1 MLNSCPATRALFM
14 KILGE
19 ELGGIG
25 RWYLALP
32 PVLLIGFLIG
42 LFFLA
47 AAGQARLNMTNERA
61 HRSQLREQALNEFAG
76 RITDAES
83 AQRGYLLTGESAYL
97 TPYAAAVAQVD
108 QGLDRLHD
116 AYGDD
121 AGSAEFHQLRVL
133 TGKELGELEDGVA
146 LFKKRGDSPAA
157 SIVGTDVGKRTMD
170 SIVAIVGNMRSEE
183 AAEAAAANAEWRKD
197 YRLSRWVSAAG
208 AILNIGLVVL
218 AIRLVYSDM
227 RRRARQSAALRD
239 QKLEL
244 ERQVEARTSE
254 LTELSTHLQGVSE
267 QEKSALSREL
277 HDELGGL
284 LVAARM
290 DLSWLQQR
298 IPTADPNIEQRFK
311 RIHDSL
317 SAGVDLKRRVV
328 EELRPTLLDN
338 MGLFTALR
346 WQFKE
351 TCRRT
356 GLRCTET
363 IPEFEQKF
371 TPDAAIGVFR
381 VAQEALTNIL
391 KHSEAKS
398 ADLFIAIEGNT
409 LTLCISDDGKG
420 IPRAR
425 LGISTSH
432 GLVSMRHRIAGLGGT
447 WDLSTPASG
456 GTVVTARIPMARM
469 LPQSVPQ
476 GGEQLLAASLVS
488 RAGSIT
494 GA

>member
-1 MLNSCPATRALFM
+1 M

-19 ELGGIG
+19 ELGEVGG
-25 RWYLALP
+25 WYIALP
-32 PVLLIGFLIG
+32 PILLIGFLIG

-47 AAGQARLNMTNERA
+47 AAGQSRLNMTNERV

-76 RITDAES
+76 LITDAES
-83 AQRGYLLTGESAYL
+83 AQRGYLLTGEKGYL
-97 TPYAAAVAQVD
+97 TPYAAAVTEA
-108 QGLDRLHD
+108 GHALDRLHD
-116 AYGDD
+116 AYGGDEN
-121 AGSAEFHQLRVL
+121 STEFHQLRVL
-133 TGKELGELEDGVA
+133 TGKELGELEDGIA
-146 LFKKRGDSPAA
+146 LFKKRGIPAA
-157 SIVGTDVGKRTMD
+157 AGVLGTDVGKRTMD
-170 SIVAIVGNMRSEE
+170 SIVAIVATMRSEE
-183 AAEAAAANAEWRKD
+183 AAEAASANAEWRTD

-208 AILNIGLVVL
+208 AVLNIGLVLL

-227 RRRARQSAALRD
+227 RRRARQAAALHN
-239 QKLEL
+239 QKSEL
-244 ERQVEARTSE
+244 EQQVESRTRE
-254 LTELSTHLQGVSE
+254 LAALSTHLQGVSE

-298 IPTADPNIEQRFK
+298 LHTSDPAIEQRFK

-363 IPEFEQKF
+363 IPESELKF
-371 TPDAAIGVFR
+371 SPDAAIGVFR
-381 VAQEALTNIL
+381 IAQEALTNIL

-398 ADLFIAIEGNT
+398 ADLFLTIEGETFT
-409 LTLCISDDGKG
+409 LRISDDGKG
-420 IPRAR
+420 IPSTR
-425 LGISTSH
+425 LANSTSH
-432 GLVSMRHRIAGLGGT
+432 GLASMRHRIAGLGGV
-447 WDLSTPASG
+447 WDVRSPDSG
-456 GTVVTARIPMARM
+456 GTVITARIPMARM
-469 LPQSVPQ
+469 LPTLPAAE
-476 GGEQLLAASLVS
+476 GGERAPASKVAV
-488 RAGSIT
+488 RQA
-494 GA
+494 

>member
-1 MLNSCPATRALFM
+1 M

-19 ELGGIG
+19 ELGKIG

-32 PVLLIGFLIG
+32 PLLLIGFLIG

-47 AAGQARLNMTNERA
+47 AAGQTRLNMTNERA

-76 RITDAES
+76 LITDAES
-83 AQRGYLLTGESAYL
+83 AQRGYLLTAESSYL
-97 TPYAAAVAQVD
+97 APYAAAVTRVGQA
-108 QGLDRLHD
+108 LDRLHD
-116 AYGDD
+116 AYGGDD
-121 AGSAEFHQLRVL
+121 SSAEFHELRVL

-146 LFKKRGDSPAA
+146 IRKKRGISPAA
-157 SIVGTDVGKRTMD
+157 SVVGTDVGKRTMD
-170 SIVAIVGNMRSEE
+170 LIGAIVAKMRGEE
-183 AAEAAAANAEWRKD
+183 ASEAAAANAEWQKD
-197 YRLSRWVSAAG
+197 FRLSRWVSAAG
-208 AILNIGLVVL
+208 AILNIGLVLL
-218 AIRLVYSDM
+218 AIRLVYADM
-227 RRRARQSAALRD
+227 RRRARLAAALHD
-239 QKLEL
+239 QKLQL
-244 ERQVEARTSE
+244 EQQVEARTSE
-254 LTELSTHLQGVSE
+254 LTALSTHLQGVSE

-298 IPTADPNIEQRFK
+298 LPTADPSIEQRFK
-311 RIHDSL
+311 RIHESL

-363 IPEFEQKF
+363 IPEIELKIS
-371 TPDAAIGVFR
+371 PDAAIGVFR
-381 VAQEALTNIL
+381 IAQEALTNIL

-398 ADLFIAIEGNT
+398 ADLFIAMDRDTFT
-409 LTLCISDDGKG
+409 LRITDDGKG
-420 IPRAR
+420 IPSAR
-425 LGISTSH
+425 LITSTSH
-432 GLVSMRHRIAGLGGT
+432 GLASMRHRIAGLGGT
-447 WDLSTPASG
+447 WDLGSPSSG
-456 GTVVTARIPMARM
+456 GTVVTARIPLARM
-469 LPQSVPQ
+469 LPPSTPE
-476 GGEQLLAASLVS
+476 GSEHPLATLAF
-488 RAGSIT
+488 
-494 GA
+494 

>member
-1 MLNSCPATRALFM
+1 M

-19 ELGGIG
+19 ELGEIG

-32 PVLLIGFLIG
+32 PILLIGFLIG

-47 AAGQARLNMTNERA
+47 AAGQTRLNMTNERA

-76 RITDAES
+76 LITDAES

-97 TPYAAAVAQVD
+97 TPYADAVTRVGLA
-108 QGLDRLHD
+108 LDRLHD
-116 AYGDD
+116 AYGGDD
-121 AGSAEFHQLRVL
+121 SSSEFHELRVL
-133 TGKELGELEDGVA
+133 TGKKLGELEDGVA
-146 LFKKRGDSPAA
+146 ILKKRGISPAA
-157 SIVGTDVGKRTMD
+157 SVVGTDVGKRTMD
-170 SIVAIVGNMRSEE
+170 SIGAIVTKMRSEE
-183 AAEAAAANAEWRKD
+183 SSEAAAANAEWQKD
-197 YRLSRWVSAAG
+197 SRLSRWVSAAG
-208 AILNIGLVVL
+208 ATLNIGLVLL

-227 RRRARQSAALRD
+227 RRRARQAAALRD
-239 QKLEL
+239 QKLQLEL
-244 ERQVEARTSE
+244 EVEARTSE
-254 LTELSTHLQGVSE
+254 LTALSTHLQGVSE

-298 IPTADPNIEQRFK
+298 LPTSDPSIEQRFK
-311 RIHDSL
+311 RIHESL

-363 IPEFEQKF
+363 IPEGELRFS
-371 TPDAAIGVFR
+371 PDAAIGVFR

-398 ADLFIAIEGNT
+398 ADLYIDIDQDTFT
-409 LTLCISDDGKG
+409 LRITDDGKG
-420 IPRAR
+420 IPSGR
-425 LGISTSH
+425 LVTSTSH

-447 WDLSTPASG
+447 WDLGSPSSG
-456 GTVVTARIPMARM
+456 GTVVTARIPLVKM
-469 LPQSVPQ
+469 LPQNSSE
-476 GGEQLLAASLVS
+476 GGEHPLAALVL
-488 RAGSIT
+488 
-494 GA
+494 

>member
-1 MLNSCPATRALFM
+1 M

-19 ELGGIG
+19 ELGDVG
-25 RWYLALP
+25 RWYIALP
-32 PVLLIGFLIG
+32 PLLLIGFLIG

-47 AAGQARLNMTNERA
+47 AAGQTRLSMTNERA

-76 RITDAES
+76 LITDAES
-83 AQRGYLLTGESAYL
+83 AQRGYLLTGETGYL
-97 TPYAAAVAQVD
+97 APYAAAVTEV
-108 QGLDRLHD
+108 GRSLDRLHD
-116 AYGDD
+116 AYGGDE
-121 AGSAEFHQLRVL
+121 SSSEFHQLRIL
-133 TGKELGELEDGVA
+133 TGKELGELEDGIA
-146 LFKKRGDSPAA
+146 LFKKRGIPAA
-157 SIVGTDVGKRTMD
+157 ASVVGTDVGKRTMD
-170 SIVAIVGNMRSEE
+170 SIVGILATMRGDE
-183 AAEAAAANAEWRKD
+183 AAESAAANAEWRTD

-208 AILNIGLVVL
+208 AVLNIGLVLL

-227 RRRARQSAALRD
+227 RRRARQAAVLHD
-239 QKLEL
+239 KKSEL
-244 ERQVEARTSE
+244 EQQVEARTHE
-254 LTELSTHLQGVSE
+254 LTALSTHLQGVSE

-298 IPTADPNIEQRFK
+298 LVTSDPAIEQRFK

-356 GLRCTET
+356 GLKCTET
-363 IPEFEQKF
+363 IPDSELKF
-371 TPDAAIGVFR
+371 SPDAAIGVFR
-381 VAQEALTNIL
+381 IAQEALTNIL

-398 ADLFIAIEGNT
+398 ADLFVSIEGET
-409 LTLCISDDGKG
+409 LTLRISDDGKG
-420 IPRAR
+420 IPTAR
-425 LGISTSH
+425 LANSTSH
-432 GLVSMRHRIAGLGGT
+432 GLSSMRHRISALGGA
-447 WDLSTPASG
+447 WDFRSPGSG
-456 GTVVTARIPMARM
+456 GTVIIAHIPMARM
-469 LPQSVPQ
+469 LPAPVLPAAG
-476 GGEQLLAASLVS
+476 GGERALAS
-488 RAGSIT
+488 RVAD
-494 GA
+494 AAVRRA

>member
-1 MLNSCPATRALFM
+1 M

-19 ELGGIG
+19 ELGEIG

-32 PVLLIGFLIG
+32 PILLIGFLIG

-47 AAGQARLNMTNERA
+47 AAGQSRLNKANERA
-61 HRSQLREQALNEFAG
+61 HQSQLREQALNEFAG
-76 RITDAES
+76 LVTDAES

-97 TPYAAAVAQVD
+97 TPYADAVTRVGQS
-108 QGLDRLHD
+108 LNRLHD
-116 AYGDD
+116 AYGGDE
-121 AGSAEFHQLRVL
+121 SSSEFHELRVL
-133 TGKELGELEDGVA
+133 TGKELGELEVGIA
-146 LFKKRGDSPAA
+146 LLKKRGISAA
-157 SIVGTDVGKRTMD
+157 VSVIGTDVGKRTMD
-170 SIVAIVGNMRSEE
+170 SIVAIVGTMRSEE
-183 AAEAAAANAEWRKD
+183 ASEAASANQDWQRD
-197 YRLSRWVSAAG
+197 FRLSRWVSAAG
-208 AILNIGLVVL
+208 ATLNIGLVLL

-227 RRRARQSAALRD
+227 RRRARQAAALRD
-239 QKLEL
+239 QKLQL
-244 ERQVEARTSE
+244 EQQVAARTSE

-298 IPTADPNIEQRFK
+298 LPATDPSIEQRFK

-363 IPEFEQKF
+363 IPAGELKF
-371 TPDAAIGVFR
+371 SPDAAIGIFR

-398 ADLFIAIEGNT
+398 ADLFIAMDRDTFT
-409 LTLCISDDGKG
+409 LRITDDGKG
-420 IPRAR
+420 IPSGR
-425 LGISTSH
+425 LATSTSH
-432 GLVSMRHRIAGLGGT
+432 GLISMRHRIAGLGGT
-447 WDLSTPASG
+447 WEVGSPGAG
-456 GTVVTARIPMARM
+456 GTMVTARIPLTRLLSQKM
-469 LPQSVPQ
+469 LE
-476 GGEQLLAASLVS
+476 GGEHPLASFSLQP
-488 RAGSIT
+488 AKE
-494 GA
+494 A

>member
-1 MLNSCPATRALFM
+1 M

-19 ELGGIG
+19 ELGDAG
-25 RWYLALP
+25 RWYIALP
-32 PVLLIGFLIG
+32 PILLIAFLIG

-76 RITDAES
+76 LITDAES
-83 AQRGYLLTGESAYL
+83 AQRGYLLTGEGGYL
-97 TPYAAAVAQVD
+97 TPYAAAVTQV
-108 QGLDRLHD
+108 GRALDRLHD
-116 AYGDD
+116 AYGGDE
-121 AGSAEFHQLRVL
+121 SSMEFHQLRIL
-133 TGKELGELEDGVA
+133 TGKELGELEDGIA
-146 LFKKRGDSPAA
+146 LFKKRGIPAGV
-157 SIVGTDVGKRTMD
+157 SVLGTDVGKRTMD
-170 SIVAIVGNMRSEE
+170 AIVAILATMRSEE
-183 AAEAAAANAEWRKD
+183 AAEAAAANAEWQTH
-197 YRLSRWVSAAG
+197 YRMSRWVSAAG
-208 AILNIGLVVL
+208 AVLNISLVLL
-218 AIRLVYSDM
+218 AISLVYSDM
-227 RRRARQSAALRD
+227 RRRARQAAVLRD
-239 QKLEL
+239 KKSEL
-244 ERQVEARTSE
+244 ERQVDARTRE
-254 LTELSTHLQGVSE
+254 LAALSTHLQGVSE

-298 IPTADPNIEQRFK
+298 LPTSDPAIEQRFK

-363 IPEFEQKF
+363 IPESELKF
-371 TPDAAIGVFR
+371 SPDAAIGVFR
-381 VAQEALTNIL
+381 IAQEALTNIL

-398 ADLFIAIEGNT
+398 ADLYLAIEGDFFT
-409 LTLCISDDGKG
+409 LRISDDGKG
-420 IPRAR
+420 IPSAR
-425 LGISTSH
+425 LATSTSH
-432 GLVSMRHRIAGLGGT
+432 GLASMRHRIAGLDGVC
-447 WDLSTPASG
+447 DIRSPDSG
-456 GTVVTARIPMARM
+456 GTVISARIPMGKM
-469 LPQSVPQ
+469 LPEVGPGAADVT
-476 GGEQLLAASLVS
+476 GGERTLASKVAG
-488 RAGSIT
+488 RA
-494 GA
+494 

>member
-1 MLNSCPATRALFM
+1 M

-19 ELGGIG
+19 ELGEVG
-25 RWYLALP
+25 RWYIALP
-32 PVLLIGFLIG
+32 PILLVGFLIG

-47 AAGQARLNMTNERA
+47 AAGQSRLNMTNERV

-76 RITDAES
+76 LITDAES
-83 AQRGYLLTGESAYL
+83 AQRGYLLTGETGYL
-97 TPYAAAVAQVD
+97 APYAAAVTQA
-108 QGLDRLHD
+108 GRALDRLHD
-116 AYGDD
+116 AYGGDEN
-121 AGSAEFHQLRVL
+121 SREFHQLRVL
-133 TGKELGELEDGVA
+133 TGKELGELEDGIA
-146 LFKKRGDSPAA
+146 LFKRRGIPAA
-157 SIVGTDVGKRTMD
+157 ASVLGTDVGKRTMD
-170 SIVAIVGNMRSEE
+170 SIVTIVATMRSEE
-183 AAEAAAANAEWRKD
+183 AAEAAAATAEWQTD
-197 YRLSRWVSAAG
+197 YRLSRWVSGAG
-208 AILNIGLVVL
+208 AVLNIGLVLL

-227 RRRARQSAALRD
+227 RRRARQAAALHN

-244 ERQVEARTSE
+244 EQQVEARTRE
-254 LTELSTHLQGVSE
+254 LAALSTHLQGVSE

-298 IPTADPNIEQRFK
+298 LPTSDPAIEQRFK

-356 GLRCTET
+356 GLRCSET
-363 IPEFEQKF
+363 IPESELKF
-371 TPDAAIGVFR
+371 SPDAAIGVFR
-381 VAQEALTNIL
+381 IAQEALTNIL

-398 ADLFIAIEGNT
+398 ADLFLTIEGETFT
-409 LTLCISDDGKG
+409 LKISDDGKG
-420 IPRAR
+420 IPSAR
-425 LGISTSH
+425 LANSMSH
-432 GLVSMRHRIAGLGGT
+432 GLASMRHRIAGLGGV
-447 WDLSTPASG
+447 WDISCPESG
-456 GTVVTARIPMARM
+456 GTVITARIPMARM
-469 LPQSVPQ
+469 LPLLSASE
-476 GGEQLLAASLVS
+476 GGERMLASKVAA
-488 RAGSIT
+488 RQA
-494 GA
+494 

>member
-1 MLNSCPATRALFM
+1 M

-19 ELGGIG
+19 ELGEVG
-25 RWYLALP
+25 RWYIALP
-32 PVLLIGFLIG
+32 PILLIGFLIG

-47 AAGQARLNMTNERA
+47 AAGQTRLNMTNERA

-76 RITDAES
+76 LITDAES
-83 AQRGYLLTGESAYL
+83 AQRGYLLTGETGYL
-97 TPYAAAVAQVD
+97 APYAAAVTQV
-108 QGLDRLHD
+108 GHALDRLHD
-116 AYGDD
+116 AYGGDER
-121 AGSAEFHQLRVL
+121 SSEFHQLRVL
-133 TGKELGELEDGVA
+133 TGKELGELEDGIA
-146 LFKKRGDSPAA
+146 LFKKRGVPAA
-157 SIVGTDVGKRTMD
+157 ASVLGTDVGKRTMD
-170 SIVAIVGNMRSEE
+170 SIVAIIATMRSEE
-183 AAEAAAANAEWRKD
+183 AGEAAAANVEWQTD

-208 AILNIGLVVL
+208 AVLNIGLVLL

-227 RRRARQSAALRD
+227 RRRTRQAAALHN
-239 QKLEL
+239 QKSEL
-244 ERQVEARTSE
+244 EQQVEARTRE
-254 LTELSTHLQGVSE
+254 LAALSTHLQGVSE

-298 IPTADPNIEQRFK
+298 LPTSDPAIEQRFK

-363 IPEFEQKF
+363 IPELELKF
-371 TPDAAIGVFR
+371 SPDAAIGVFR
-381 VAQEALTNIL
+381 IAQEALTNIL

-398 ADLFIAIEGNT
+398 ADLFLAIEGETFT
-409 LTLCISDDGKG
+409 LKISDDGKG
-420 IPRAR
+420 IPSAR
-425 LGISTSH
+425 LANSTSH
-432 GLVSMRHRIAGLGGT
+432 GLASMRHRIAGLGGA
-447 WDLSTPASG
+447 WDIRCPGSG
-456 GTVVTARIPMARM
+456 GTVITARIPMARM
-469 LPQSVPQ
+469 LPLLSALE
-476 GGEQLLAASLVS
+476 GGEALASKVAA
-488 RAGSIT
+488 RQA
-494 GA
+494 

>member
-1 MLNSCPATRALFM
+1 M

-19 ELGGIG
+19 ELGEVGG
-25 RWYLALP
+25 WYIALP
-32 PVLLIGFLIG
+32 PILLIGFLIG

-47 AAGQARLNMTNERA
+47 AAGQSRLNMTNERV

-76 RITDAES
+76 LITDAES
-83 AQRGYLLTGESAYL
+83 AQRGYLLTGEKGYL
-97 TPYAAAVAQVD
+97 APYAAAVTEA
-108 QGLDRLHD
+108 GHALDRLHD
-116 AYGDD
+116 AYGGDES
-121 AGSAEFHQLRVL
+121 SAEFHQLRVL
-133 TGKELGELEDGVA
+133 TGKELGELEDGIA
-146 LFKKRGDSPAA
+146 LFKKRGVPAA
-157 SIVGTDVGKRTMD
+157 AGVLGTDVGKRTMD
-170 SIVAIVGNMRSEE
+170 SIIAIVAAMRSEE
-183 AAEAAAANAEWRKD
+183 AAEAAAANAEWQTD

-208 AILNIGLVVL
+208 AVLNIGLVLL

-227 RRRARQSAALRD
+227 RRRTRQAAALHN
-239 QKLEL
+239 QKSEL
-244 ERQVEARTSE
+244 EQQVEARTRE
-254 LTELSTHLQGVSE
+254 LAALSTHLQGVSE

-298 IPTADPNIEQRFK
+298 LHTSDPAIEQRFK

-363 IPEFEQKF
+363 IPESELKF
-371 TPDAAIGVFR
+371 SPEAAIGVFR
-381 VAQEALTNIL
+381 IAQEALTNIL
-391 KHSEAKS
+391 KHSEARS
-398 ADLFIAIEGNT
+398 ADLFLTIEGETFT
-409 LTLCISDDGKG
+409 LRISDDGKG
-420 IPRAR
+420 IPSTR
-425 LGISTSH
+425 LANSTSH
-432 GLVSMRHRIAGLGGT
+432 GLASMRHRIAGLGGV
-447 WDLSTPASG
+447 WDIRSADSG
-456 GTVVTARIPMARM
+456 GTVITARIPMARM
-469 LPQSVPQ
+469 LPILPAAE
-476 GGEQLLAASLVS
+476 GGERAPASKVAAPQV
-488 RAGSIT
+488 
-494 GA
+494 

>member
-1 MLNSCPATRALFM
+1 M

-19 ELGGIG
+19 ELGEIG

-32 PVLLIGFLIG
+32 PILLIGFLIG

-47 AAGQARLNMTNERA
+47 ADGQSRLNMANERA

-76 RITDAES
+76 LITDAES

-97 TPYAAAVAQVD
+97 TPYASAVTRVD
-108 QGLDRLHD
+108 QALDRLHD
-116 AYGDD
+116 AYGGDE
-121 AGSAEFHQLRVL
+121 SSSEFHELRVL
-133 TGKELGELEDGVA
+133 TGKEIGELDVGIA
-146 LFKKRGDSPAA
+146 LLKKHGISAA
-157 SIVGTDVGKRTMD
+157 VSVIGTDVGKRTMD
-170 SIVAIVGNMRSEE
+170 SIVAIIGTMRSEE
-183 AAEAAAANAEWRKD
+183 ASEAAAANEDWQKD
-197 YRLSRWVSAAG
+197 FRLSRWVSAAG
-208 AILNIGLVVL
+208 ATLNIGLVLL
-218 AIRLVYSDM
+218 AIWLVYSDM
-227 RRRARQSAALRD
+227 RRRARQAAALRD
-239 QKLEL
+239 QKMQLEQ
-244 ERQVEARTSE
+244 QVAARTSE
-254 LTELSTHLQGVSE
+254 LTALSTHLQGVSE

-298 IPTADPNIEQRFK
+298 LPSADPSIEQRFK
-311 RIHDSL
+311 RIHDCL

-356 GLRCTET
+356 GLHCTET
-363 IPEFEQKF
+363 IPESELKF
-371 TPDAAIGVFR
+371 TPDAAIGIFR

-398 ADLFIAIEGNT
+398 ADLFIAIDRDTFT
-409 LTLCISDDGKG
+409 LRIADDGKG
-420 IPRAR
+420 ISGGSLAT
-425 LGISTSH
+425 STSH

-447 WDLSTPASG
+447 WELGSPGSG
-456 GTVVTARIPMARM
+456 GTVVTARIPMAR
-469 LPQSVPQ
+469 LLQQTPE
-476 GGEQLLAASLVS
+476 GGERPLASFALQ
-488 RAGSIT
+488 R
-494 GA
+494 

>member
-1 MLNSCPATRALFM
+1 M

-19 ELGGIG
+19 ELGEIG

-32 PVLLIGFLIG
+32 PILLIGFLIG

-47 AAGQARLNMTNERA
+47 AAGQTRLNQANERA
-61 HRSQLREQALNEFAG
+61 HRSQLRGEALNEFAG
-76 RITDAES
+76 LITDAES
-83 AQRGYLLTGESAYL
+83 AQRGYLLTGESSYL
-97 TPYAAAVAQVD
+97 TPYANAVTRVGQA
-108 QGLDRLHD
+108 LDRLHD
-116 AYGDD
+116 AYGGDEN
-121 AGSAEFHQLRVL
+121 SSEFHELRVL
-133 TGKELGELEDGVA
+133 TGKEIGELEVGVA
-146 LFKKRGDSPAA
+146 LLKRHGVSAA
-157 SIVGTDVGKRTMD
+157 VSVIGTDVGKRTMD
-170 SIVAIVGNMRSEE
+170 AIVAIIATMRSEE
-183 AAEAAAANAEWRKD
+183 ANESAAADEDWQKD
-197 YRLSRWVSAAG
+197 FRLSRWVSAAG
-208 AILNIGLVVL
+208 ATLNIGLVLL

-227 RRRARQSAALRD
+227 RRRALQAAALRD
-239 QKLEL
+239 QKIQLKQ
-244 ERQVEARTSE
+244 QVAARTSE
-254 LTELSTHLQGVSE
+254 LTALSTHLQGVSE

-298 IPTADPNIEQRFK
+298 LPIADPSIEQRFK

-363 IPEFEQKF
+363 IPEGELKF
-371 TPDAAIGVFR
+371 TPDAAIGIFR

-398 ADLFIAIEGNT
+398 ADLFIAIDRDTFT
-409 LTLCISDDGKG
+409 LRITDDGKG
-420 IPRAR
+420 IPSAR
-425 LGISTSH
+425 LATSTSH

-447 WDLSTPASG
+447 WELGSPGSG
-456 GTVVTARIPMARM
+456 GTVLTARIPLARM
-469 LPQSVPQ
+469 LPLSTAEG
-476 GGEQLLAASLVS
+476 GGEHALASLVLQP
-488 RAGSIT
+488 
-494 GA
+494 

>member
-1 MLNSCPATRALFM
+1 M

-19 ELGGIG
+19 DLGGVG

-32 PVLLIGFLIG
+32 PILLIGFLIG

-47 AAGQARLNMTNERA
+47 AAGQSRLNKTNERA
-61 HRSQLREQALNEFAG
+61 HSSQLREQALNEYAG
-76 RITDAES
+76 LMTDAES
-83 AQRGYLLTGESAYL
+83 AQRGYLLTGETAYL
-97 TPYAAAVAQVD
+97 TPYAAAVTQVE
-108 QGLDRLHD
+108 QALDRLHD
-116 AYGDD
+116 AYGGDE
-121 AGSAEFHQLRVL
+121 SSSEFHQLRVL
-133 TGKELGELEDGVA
+133 TGKELGELADGVA
-146 LFKKRGDSPAA
+146 LFKKHGISPAA
-157 SIVGTDVGKRTMD
+157 SIIGTDVGKRTMD
-170 SIVAIVGNMRSEE
+170 LIVGIVGTMRSEE
-183 AAEAAAANAEWRKD
+183 AAEAAAANAEWQQD

-218 AIRLVYSDM
+218 AIWLVLSDM
-227 RRRARQSAALRD
+227 RRRARQAAALRD
-239 QKLEL
+239 QKSEL
-244 ERQVEARTSE
+244 EQQVEARTSE
-254 LTELSTHLQGVSE
+254 LTALSTHLQGVSE

-298 IPTADPNIEQRFK
+298 LPTEDPSIEQRFK

-371 TPDAAIGVFR
+371 SPDAAIGVFR

-398 ADLFIAIEGNT
+398 ADLFISIDRDTFT
-409 LTLCISDDGKG
+409 LRISDDGKG
-420 IPRAR
+420 IPKSRM
-425 LGISTSH
+425 GVSTAH

-447 WDLSTPASG
+447 WELSTPGSG
-456 GTVVTARIPMARM
+456 GTVLCARIPLARM
-469 LPQSVPQ
+469 LPPHPPPEGSEHLLVPN
-476 GGEQLLAASLVS
+476 LPS
-488 RAGSIT
+488 RAS
-494 GA
+494 AV

>member
-1 MLNSCPATRALFM
+1 MLNFTSYTADSHM

-25 RWYLALP
+25 RWYIALP
-32 PVLLIGFLIG
+32 PLLLVVFLIG

-47 AAGQARLNMTNERA
+47 AAGQSRLNAANERVHDA
-61 HRSQLREQALNEFAG
+61 QLRQQALGEFIAL
-76 RITDAES
+76 ITDAES
-83 AQRGYLLTGESAYL
+83 GQRGYLLTGESSYL
-97 TPYAAAVAQVD
+97 QPYTEAVANVEAA
-108 QGLDRLHD
+108 LDRVRE
-116 AYGDD
+116 AYGGKGD
-121 AGSAEFHQLRVL
+121 SKEFQELRIL
-133 TGKELGELEDGVA
+133 TGKKLGELEDALA
-146 LFKKRGDSPAA
+146 LFRKRGSAPAVN
-157 SIVGTDVGKRTMD
+157 IVRTDVGKRTMD
-170 SIVAIVGNMRSEE
+170 EISRIVDAMRLKE
-183 AAEAAAANAEWRKD
+183 ARELSAATAQWQWD
-197 YRLSRWVSAAG
+197 FQVSRWLSAAG
-208 AILNIGLVVL
+208 VILNIGLVLL
-218 AIRLVYSDM
+218 ATRLVYGDM
-227 RRRARQSAALRD
+227 RRRARQATHLRD

-244 ERQVEARTSE
+244 EQQVDERTRE
-254 LTELSTHLQGVSE
+254 LTALSTHLQGVSE

-298 IPTADPNIEQRFK
+298 LPTSDPSIEQRFK

-363 IPEFEQKF
+363 IPESELKF
-371 TPDAAIGVFR
+371 SPDAAIGVFR
-381 VAQEALTNIL
+381 IAQEALTNIL

-398 ADLFIAIEGNT
+398 ADLFISIDRDTFT
-409 LTLCISDDGKG
+409 LRITDDGKG
-420 IPRAR
+420 IPSGR
-425 LGISTSH
+425 LATSTTH

-447 WDLSTPASG
+447 WDLGSPDSG
-456 GTVVTARIPMARM
+456 GTVVTARIPLARM
-469 LPQSVPQ
+469 LPQNALD
-476 GGEQLLAASLVS
+476 GGEQPLASAAL
-488 RAGSIT
+488 
-494 GA
+494 

>member
-1 MLNSCPATRALFM
+1 M

-19 ELGGIG
+19 ELGEIG

-32 PVLLIGFLIG
+32 PILLIGFLIG

-47 AAGQARLNMTNERA
+47 AAGQTRLNMTNERA

-76 RITDAES
+76 LITDAES

-97 TPYAAAVAQVD
+97 TPYAAAVTRVGQA
-108 QGLDRLHD
+108 LDRLHD
-116 AYGDD
+116 AYGGDE
-121 AGSAEFHQLRVL
+121 SSSEFHELRVL
-133 TGKELGELEDGVA
+133 TGKELGELEDGVV
-146 LFKKRGDSPAA
+146 LLKKHGISPAA
-157 SIVGTDVGKRTMD
+157 SVVGTDVGKRTMD
-170 SIVAIVGNMRSEE
+170 AIGAIVAKMRSEE
-183 AAEAAAANAEWRKD
+183 ASEAAAANAEWQKD
-197 YRLSRWVSAAG
+197 FRLSRWVSAAG
-208 AILNIGLVVL
+208 ATLNIGLVLL

-227 RRRARQSAALRD
+227 RRRARQAAALSD
-239 QKLEL
+239 QKLQL
-244 ERQVEARTSE
+244 EQQVEARTSE
-254 LTELSTHLQGVSE
+254 LAALSTHLQGVSE

-298 IPTADPNIEQRFK
+298 LPTADPAIEQRFK

-363 IPEFEQKF
+363 IPESELKF
-371 TPDAAIGVFR
+371 SPDAAIGIFR

-398 ADLFIAIEGNT
+398 ADLFIAIDRDTFT
-409 LTLCISDDGKG
+409 LRITDDGKG
-420 IPRAR
+420 ILADR
-425 LGISTSH
+425 LVTTTSH
-432 GLVSMRHRIAGLGGT
+432 GLVSMRHRIAGLGGA
-447 WDLSTPASG
+447 WDLGSPSSG
-456 GTVVTARIPMARM
+456 GTVVTARIPLARM
-469 LPQSVPQ
+469 LPQNMPE
-476 GGEQLLAASLVS
+476 GGEQPLASL
-488 RAGSIT
+488 T
-494 GA
+494 L